1 MKENKSKAIKAAVI
15 AFLCLAALVFGIDVI
30 MNLINGQENIFAIT
44 KPLTIV
50 INIAIV
56 AFGTF
61 SIARN
66 VYNGKKWYK

>member
-1 MKENKSKAIKAAVI
+1 MVENKSKAIKAAVI
-15 AFLCLAALVFGIDVI
+15 ACLCLVALVFGIDII
-30 MNLINGQENIFAIT
+30 MNLIDGKPALTMPNAI
-44 KPLTIV
+44 TIV

>member
-1 MKENKSKAIKAAVI
+1 MQENKSKAIKAAII
-15 AFLCLAALVFGIDVI
+15 AFLCLTVLVFGIDII
-30 MNLINGQENIFAIT
+30 MNLIDGKPAFTMPKAIT
-44 KPLTIV
+44 II

-61 SIARN
+61 SVARN

>member
-1 MKENKSKAIKAAVI
+1 MPENKSKAIKAAII
-15 AFLCLAALVFGIDVI
+15 AFLSLAVLVFGIDII
-30 MNLINGQENIFAIT
+30 MNLIDGKPALTMPKAI
-44 KPLTIV
+44 TIV

-61 SIARN
+61 SVARN